1 MRFLRF
7 AAAVLVAVGVRGA
20 KGQDHTLFP
29 PPEAGEAIE
38 APQGDAPSGGGAGM
52 EMDESARMLQ
62 GSGIPYSPYP
72 AGLSYTLTPQPFR
85 VPYLNR
91 IYYPIPHYVRQCP
104 YYPKGFYW
112 GADWNRR
119 LLGCNPWLIHGD
131 KRFNPYLTQAKIQ
144 HHNGGSHRSAPPPP
158 QLNLVPGEHLHETAP
173 PMAAAKSS
181 RRASKITKVTEV
193 VATAKG
199 SKTDAKAA
207 SESEAVESSRP
218 QSSQVKFSEPDAA
231 DESPAVAP
239 KAKPAAKGTSR
250 AGQRTLPKW
259 QRPPVRR

>member
-7 AAAVLVAVGVRGA
+7 AAAALVALGVRGA
-20 KGQDHTLFP
+20 NGQDQTLFP

-38 APQGDAPSGGGAGM
+38 APQGDAPSGDAARM
-52 EMDESARMLQ
+52 EMDESSRMLQ

-85 VPYLNR
+85 VPYPNR
-91 IYYPIPHYVRQCP
+91 IYYPIPHYVRHCP

-144 HHNGGSHRSAPPPP
+144 HHNGTPHRNASPAP
-158 QLNLVPGEHLHETAP
+158 NLGIAPGEYIHEMAP

-181 RRASKITKVTEV
+181 RRTSKVTKVTEV
-193 VATAKG
+193 VVASKESTEATPT
-199 SKTDAKAA
+199 SDSKAA
-207 SESEAVESSRP
+207 ESSQP
-218 QSSQVKFSEPDAA
+218 QASQVKFSEPDAG
-231 DESPAVAP
+231 DESPTIAP

>member
-7 AAAVLVAVGVRGA
+7 AAAALVAIGVRGA
-20 KGQDHTLFP
+20 RGQDQTLFP

-38 APQGDAPSGGGAGM
+38 APQAEAASSNAASM
-52 EMDESARMLQ
+52 EMSESSRMLQ

-72 AGLSYTLTPQPFR
+72 AGLPYTLTPQPFR
-85 VPYLNR
+85 VPYPNR

-144 HHNGGSHRSAPPPP
+144 HHRGTPHRNTAPAPH
-158 QLNLVPGEHLHETAP
+158 LHVAPGEYIHETAP

-181 RRASKITKVTEV
+181 RRTSKITKVTEV
-193 VATAKG
+193 ATAAQE
-199 SKTDAKAA
+199 SNDSTAA
-207 SESEAVESSRP
+207 SESDAVESSQP
-218 QSSQVKFSEPDAA
+218 QSSQVKFSEPDAD
-231 DESPAVAP
+231 DESPATAP
-239 KAKPAAKGTSR
+239 KANPAAKGASR

>member
-1 MRFLRF
+1 MRYLRF
-7 AAAVLVAVGVRGA
+7 AAAALLALGVRGA
-20 KGQDHTLFP
+20 RGQDETLFP

-38 APQGDAPSGGGAGM
+38 APQAEAPNINAAGM
-52 EMDESARMLQ
+52 EMSESSRMLQ

-85 VPYLNR
+85 VPYPNR
-91 IYYPIPHYVRQCP
+91 IYYPIPHYVRHCP

-144 HHNGGSHRSAPPPP
+144 HHNGTPHRSAPPPP
-158 QLNLVPGEHLHETAP
+158 QLNLVPGEHIYDTAP
-173 PMAAAKSS
+173 PMAAAQSS
-181 RRASKITKVTEV
+181 RRTSKITKVTEIA
-193 VATAKG
+193 ATEKESNKEAQ
-199 SKTDAKAA
+199 AV
-207 SESEAVESSRP
+207 SESEAVESSQP
-218 QSSQVKFSEPDAA
+218 QASQVKFSEPDS
-231 DESPAVAP
+231 DEESPAVPP